1 MIHEEAYIISMDCVK
16 KIEKH
21 DHHYSYGDQS
31 SRENKL
37 KERRKRNPLDSEIA
51 SVWWIPKL
59 IKGLGLTNLPE
70 AAET

>member
-1 MIHEEAYIISMDCVK
+1 MIHEEASIISMDCVK

-37 KERRKRNPLDSEIA
+37 KERRKRNSEIA

-59 IKGLGLTNLPE
+59 VKGLGLTNLAE